1 MKVFSACSKALNGIR
16 CSSTSDYI
24 DISVTAMGISDEP
37 SNYKETVT
45 EKDENLITSLVSHRR
60 RKKHFPWKQLIDEEG
75 SASVE
80 LVIFAMPLFIP
91 LLMLASHALAL
102 SASKIETSH
111 LARTA
116 LRAFVSAPSTPLGH
130 ARVQQVL
137 MVAERQ
143 LDVGYDARTRVKG
156 SIFDS
161 VDFPR
166 FTTGSSRM
174 TYLIE
179 CRRQPC
185 IQPSNRVRITLK
197 DHITGV
203 EVVATLHTDQWIQG
217 EAGFTPD
224 ESGGLFGY
232 RDIAEIEEEIAP
244 ILELK
249 DFVDQ
254 GRELLDVITKR

>member
-1 MKVFSACSKALNGIR
+1 MDIR
-16 CSSTSDYI
+16 VIVMGNRDGLSD
-24 DISVTAMGISDEP
+24 
-37 SNYKETVT
+37 YKETFT
-45 EKDENLITSLVSHRR
+45 EKNVDRITPLTSPRR
-60 RKKHFPWKQLIDEEG
+60 RKKHFPWRQLIDEEG

-91 LLMLASHALAL
+91 LLMLASHAMTL
-102 SASKIETSH
+102 SSSKIETSH

-137 MVAERQ
+137 MVAEQQ
-143 LDVGYDARTRVKG
+143 LGVGNGAKTRV
-156 SIFDS
+156 SESNFDS
-161 VDFPR
+161 VHISR
-166 FTTGSSRM
+166 STTGSSRM

-185 IQPSNRVRITLK
+185 IQPSNRVRITLR

-224 ESGGLFGY
+224 EFRGLFGY
-232 RDIAEIEEEIAP
+232 LDIADIEQEIAP
-244 ILELK
+244 ILEVK
-249 DFVDQ
+249 DFLDQ
-254 GRELLDVITKR
+254 GKELVDVISKR

>member
-1 MKVFSACSKALNGIR
+1 MKVFSVFSTAFKGIR
-16 CSSTSDYI
+16 FSSTGSFMDIRVIVMSNRDRLSD
-24 DISVTAMGISDEP
+24 
-37 SNYKETVT
+37 YKETVT
-45 EKDENLITSLVSHRR
+45 EKDENSKTSLMSPRR
-60 RKKHFPWKQLIDEEG
+60 RRMHFPWKQLIDEEG

-91 LLMLASHALAL
+91 LLMLASHAMAL

-156 SIFDS
+156 SNFDS
-161 VDFPR
+161 VDFSR
-166 FTTGSSRM
+166 FTTGSSRI

-185 IQPSNRVRITLK
+185 IQPSNRVRITVK
-197 DHITGV
+197 DHTTGV

-224 ESGGLFGY
+224 ESGGLLGY
-232 RDIAEIEEEIAP
+232 QDIADIEEEIAP
-244 ILELK
+244 ILEVR
-249 DFVDQ
+249 DFLDQ
-254 GRELLDVITKR
+254 SRELLDVISKR